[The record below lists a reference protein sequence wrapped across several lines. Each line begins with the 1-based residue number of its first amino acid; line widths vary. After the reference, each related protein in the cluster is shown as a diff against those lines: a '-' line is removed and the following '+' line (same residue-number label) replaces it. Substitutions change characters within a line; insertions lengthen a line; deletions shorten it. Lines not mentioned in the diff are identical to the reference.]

1 MKEGSLFIG
10 NTYYQIVNNILCL
23 VNWLSSKVTRYLNEE
38 RIVFSTN
45 ALKQLDIYMQKK
57 ETKFKP
63 HSSIQ
68 KLTLNE
74 W

>member
-23 VNWLSSKVTRYLNEE
+23 VNLLSSKVTRYLNEE

-45 ALKQLDIYMQKK
+45 GAGKTGYLKGKK
-57 ETKFKP
+57 
-63 HSSIQ
+63 
-68 KLTLNE
+68 
-74 W
+74 